1 MGFHCLNT
9 GEIYQLLAA
18 FRSTFYTGTV
28 HIHWQF
34 IFEIIWFLLISDE
47 LIIIICLTLSWLW
60 CWCRFMSA
68 SPGFHSGYWAVPAL
82 IGIHAF
88 PPSLSCESF
97 WVLSTV
103 HSFTFTF
110 IFVIV
115 ITELN
120 FFAWVLSSS
129 SYHSTWTLCTPPH
142 QHNHAHPISVCNTFS
157 CVWQKVHL
165 ARLNTAE
172 DTMSWYMKWY
182 CTRINKKVILKRE
195 KPSSYCF
202 WFHIWPIRP

>member
-47 LIIIICLTLSWLW
+47 FNYNYLFDMIMMMM
-60 CWCRFMSA
+60 WCRFMSA

-97 WVLSTV
+97 WVLNTV
-103 HSFTFTF
+103 HF
-110 IFVIV
+110 IHF
-115 ITELN
+115 
-120 FFAWVLSSS
+120 
-129 SYHSTWTLCTPPH
+129 H
-142 QHNHAHPISVCNTFS
+142 
-157 CVWQKVHL
+157 
-165 ARLNTAE
+165 
-172 DTMSWYMKWY
+172 
-182 CTRINKKVILKRE
+182 
-195 KPSSYCF
+195 
-202 WFHIWPIRP
+202 FHICYCYHRAELFRVSPQLLLLSLNMNSLYASTPTQPCAPNFCVQYI

>member
-1 MGFHCLNT
+1 M
-9 GEIYQLLAA
+9 
-18 FRSTFYTGTV
+18 
-28 HIHWQF
+28 
-34 IFEIIWFLLISDE
+34 
-47 LIIIICLTLSWLW
+47 TLSWLW

-142 QHNHAHPISVCNTFS
+142 QPNHAHPISVCNTFC

-165 ARLNTAE
+165 A
-172 DTMSWYMKWY
+172 S
-182 CTRINKKVILKRE
+182 CTLLLYVAKNFDWSSSPIADLMMRTRNDPWDKIVIILWEPKKNFQKGNFILV
-195 KPSSYCF
+195 
-202 WFHIWPIRP
+202 

>member
-1 MGFHCLNT
+1 M
-9 GEIYQLLAA
+9 
-18 FRSTFYTGTV
+18 
-28 HIHWQF
+28 
-34 IFEIIWFLLISDE
+34 
-47 LIIIICLTLSWLW
+47 TLSWLW
-60 CWCRFMSA
+60 CRCRFMSA
-68 SPGFHSGYWAVPAL
+68 SPGFISGYWAVPAL

-165 ARLNTAE
+165 ASCTLLKTPYL
-172 DTMSWYMKWY
+172 DTWNDITHEFIKMSFWKE
-182 CTRINKKVILKRE
+182 RE
-195 KPSSYCF
+195 LSSYCF
-202 WFHIWPIRP
+202 WF